1 MELMSPKYKTHLIK
15 EIAESIWR
23 EFKSY
28 QEVLIYIQSWYYTEP
43 GYDSYFENF
52 EIVYRDLS
60 KSQVD
65 LLPTLANMDAETL
78 IRVAIDMGVDT
89 PDFIPSVPTFRNVIK
104 EEAPTASVIFEKAY
118 KIVETEPDTAIGL
131 ANSVLESIVKEM
143 LKDCRISTTWKEND
157 TLYSLLRALLKEFK
171 LMPSVNMPEEIKTIG
186 SSLAAIAQG
195 IEKLRSD
202 KTCFHGKMEGDYFIS
217 DSMYA
222 YFVINSICSVAMFLK
237 SFYKK
242 HFPPIDNDDFLPF

>member
-28 QEVLIYIQSWYYTEP
+28 QEVLIYIESWHYTEP

-52 EIVYRDLS
+52 EIVYSDLS
-60 KSQVD
+60 KLQVD

-104 EEAPTASVIFEKAY
+104 EEAQ
-118 KIVETEPDTAIGL
+118 
-131 ANSVLESIVKEM
+131 
-143 LKDCRISTTWKEND
+143 
-157 TLYSLLRALLKEFK
+157 LR
-171 LMPSVNMPEEIKTIG
+171 V
-186 SSLAAIAQG
+186 
-195 IEKLRSD
+195 
-202 KTCFHGKMEGDYFIS
+202 
-217 DSMYA
+217 
-222 YFVINSICSVAMFLK
+222 
-237 SFYKK
+237 
-242 HFPPIDNDDFLPF
+242 

>member
-1 MELMSPKYKTHLIK
+1 
-15 EIAESIWR
+15 
-23 EFKSY
+23 
-28 QEVLIYIQSWYYTEP
+28 
-43 GYDSYFENF
+43 
-52 EIVYRDLS
+52 
-60 KSQVD
+60 
-65 LLPTLANMDAETL
+65 MDAETL

-202 KTCFHGKMEGDYFIS
+202 KTCFSWQDGSRLF
-217 DSMYA
+217 
-222 YFVINSICSVAMFLK
+222 
-237 SFYKK
+237 
-242 HFPPIDNDDFLPF
+242 HF